1 MAEPLPNPVTDP
13 KGYRAALN
21 ARILASNSG
30 TNTTPA
36 TTTPATTTPATTTPT
51 TFAADTAA
59 RKQAANPL
67 SINTEDKVTAA
78 NNVAAEQLASTAG
91 EKITFQEKVKLDSMF
106 KTGTADLGLLGYN
119 TDLLKK
125 PASESAQSDEG
136 KEAADVRKVTAG
148 YGGRPN
154 PLDDYANFTYGV
166 SLHILPPGIYNKLVT
181 VPGYQYI
188 PVTDG
193 GQGTVLI
200 ASAGRQGEN
209 FKRDANFVEDF
220 YFDNLKF
227 TTIIGLNART
237 RGTNVVEVHFTIL
250 EPYGI
255 TLMNRL
261 LAVADTLKAKNWD
274 QLPFMLQIDFYGNS
288 DEGQPLGPI
297 TEQTKFIP
305 IKLINCKI
313 KASLRGSEYQF
324 DAVPYAHTAYSESN
338 CTTPAFFEVQAKN
351 IQEFFSSTRD
361 AGQAAIIVDSRN
373 AANDAVKEATKNDN
387 EIKSAGEFGFLL
399 KDAGNR
405 TADTL
410 NKATDAQKSNNNTAF
425 KTYSY
430 TAAMNSYEKQ
440 LVKNNHQQFAD
451 EFNFVIDKDISDSV
465 IVDPKRNP
473 ASSTNMKN
481 RTGADAIRSKFNVVP
496 TGIVEPDSS
505 TFSIN
510 AGTSIVEVINQV
522 IKNSD
527 FFKKQIKDPP
537 STEVTENDPIFSF
550 KIVPRLELG
559 EFDEKR
565 RVYKKTITYYITKIP
580 YYNQK
585 YPNATKSLPSKCVK
599 EYYYMYTGL
608 NQSILDFSIDFDSMF
623 FTVLTADA
631 AKNQSITVQEAG
643 TVESKSETTSSD
655 NAKKGSIAV
664 NKYKNVSAQADSA
677 NTTNA
682 TRDKTTIAANDLHKS
697 MMSSSRGDM
706 INVKLKISG
715 DPEFIKQDDL
725 FFNPSNMVAS
735 GQDLAIDKH
744 SSLTMDTQEI
754 FALLEFRTPSDIN
767 QDTGLMV
774 GLEEGDTY
782 STSVFSG
789 IYRIITIEN
798 SFDKGQF
805 TQSLD
810 LIRLLDQ
817 IKYDSNTPKTASQE
831 RAADPKTA
839 ADAATATAKLGEAQ
853 HMQNATD
860 ANPAAT
866 IPTTN
871 KEVGKVEEVENK
883 KANVTDVAPD
893 LNRQSLQKINETAP
907 TTSINSTAG
916 DGNVVDMGL
925 G

>member
-1 MAEPLPNPVTDP
+1 MA
-13 KGYRAALN
+13 
-21 ARILASNSG
+21 
-30 TNTTPA
+30 TTPA
-36 TTTPATTTPATTTPT
+36 

-67 SINTEDKVTAA
+67 TVTTEDKVTAA
-78 NNVAAEQLASTAG
+78 NNVAAEQLSSTVG
-91 EKITFQEKVKLDSMF
+91 EKIPIQEKVKLDSMF
-106 KTGTADLGLLGYN
+106 KTGTADLGLLGIN

-125 PASESAQSDEG
+125 PASESAQSDIG
-136 KEAADVRKVTAG
+136 KQADVTRKAR
-148 YGGRPN
+148 YGGREN
-154 PLDDYANFTYGV
+154 PLDDYANYTYGV
-166 SLHILPPGIYNKLVT
+166 SLHILPPSIYNKLVT

-200 ASAGRQGEN
+200 ASAGRKGEN
-209 FKRDANFVEDF
+209 FKRDANFIEDF

-227 TTIIGLNART
+227 MTIIGFNART
-237 RGTNVVEVHFTIL
+237 RGTNVIEVHFTII

-373 AANDAVKEATKNDN
+373 AANAAVKEATKNDN
-387 EIKSAGEFGFLL
+387 DIKSAGEFGFLL

-410 NKATDAQKSNNNTAF
+410 KGATDAVQSNNNTAF

-430 TAAMNSYEKQ
+430 TAAINSYEKQ

-451 EFNFVIDKDISDSV
+451 EFNFVIDDDIANSL

-537 STEVTENDPIFSF
+537 PTGVTENDPIFSF

-559 EFDEKR
+559 TFDEKR
-565 RVYKKTITYYITKIP
+565 RVYQKTITYYITKIP
-580 YYNQK
+580 YFNQK
-585 YPNATKSLPSKCVK
+585 YPNATKSLPTTCVK

-631 AKNQSITVQEAG
+631 AKSESIKVQAAA
-643 TVESKSETTSSD
+643 TVENNADTTSTD
-655 NAKKGSIAV
+655 TDKKGSIAV

-682 TRDKTTIAANDLHKS
+682 TQDKKTIDANDLHKS

-725 FFNPSNMVAS
+725 FFNPSNMVAQ

-767 QDTGLMV
+767 QDTGLMDF
-774 GLEEGDTY
+774 ETY

-810 LIRLLDQ
+810 LVRLLDQ
-817 IKYDSNTPKTASQE
+817 PKYDSNTPPTESTQ
-831 RAADPKTA
+831 RAADTKTT
-839 ADAATATAKLGEAQ
+839 ADAAAATVKLGEAQ
-853 HMQNATD
+853 KMQNGTD
-860 ANPAAT
+860 ATTAT
-866 IPTTN
+866 TTPTTN
-871 KEVGKVEEVENK
+871 KEVGVVEAVVNK
-883 KANVTDVAPD
+883 KANVIDVASD
-893 LNRQSLQKINETAP
+893 LNRQALQKIDETAP
-907 TTSINSTAG
+907 TTSITSTAG